1 MKYIKLYEAF
11 IAERIKA
18 PKALEEIIKGNTS
31 RAEGIKMSKDLADH
45 YMTWLR
51 TSPWGKK
58 QGSDLPLDMVIKASF
73 SWGIDRGLDPKL
85 KPELD
90 ALRDSI
96 KESLTEGVDYAVML
110 TGGSIGDK
118 LRPRDAKGYVGM
130 DVDKDEWLLSLDNA
144 KAKAARMNKTVL
156 SPGEKKHYG
165 LKYVVVPVK
174 DGKFIKES
182 VMEGT
187 SDYGG
192 RAGLTKA
199 ETLKIAQKFADAAA
213 SVDTE
218 KGKWTVNKRTLE
230 EDSFDLDYN
239 GEEYDG
245 GSYNI
250 YKNGNVVNMALRE
263 NPVLGKVDDDIKTIA
278 KGFKKMMANK

>member
-31 RAEGIKMSKDLADH
+31 KWEGIKMSKDLADH

-90 ALRDSI
+90 ALKSSI
-96 KESLTEGVDYAVML
+96 KESFLDEYQPEDWNEDEVTESTLDITGHAYNMWNDKKVQRELRDIDIKIVGDMKGVM
-110 TGGSIGDK
+110 TISGNDK
-118 LRPRDAKGYVGM
+118 EL
-130 DVDKDEWLLSLDNA
+130 DKVRA
-144 KAKAARMNKTVL
+144 IF
-156 SPGEKKHYG
+156 G
-165 LKYVVVPVK
+165 
-174 DGKFIKES
+174 IKES

-278 KGFKKMMANK
+278 KGFKKMMSNK